1 MTSNR
6 PTDSNPPALEPAQG
20 SDGSDSKRSS
30 KFRQLQRTAAKLL
43 TFKGWPWVI
52 TIVVSWLTGAMALQW
67 LSSLPPQ
74 PNCKQ
79 IAATLSEAEQLEC
92 ADKLARTG
100 NLEDIKAALAIA
112 DKWDQGHP
120 LYPRVS
126 LLSDEWSRSILRLA
140 RRELDKGNLKE
151 AINLAKQVPAAS
163 SIQPESQRLIK
174 RWEAN
179 WEEGEEALEN
189 ARTAI
194 KKQNW
199 TQATLQ
205 VRALAQLGDGY
216 WQKQADKI
224 LGDMAVEKKAFQ
236 DLYSA
241 QDIADYGGAKD
252 LAKAIQLA
260 SKIDPKR
267 LAKEE
272 VQENIEK
279 WSQTLLDIAEDHQ
292 LNGQFEQAIA
302 AAQRIP
308 PNTKAAKNATTLV
321 QLSRA
326 ESAVEEDDFYS
337 YVHAWAL
344 AEQVDRKSSLFA
356 KNRDRVE
363 AWEQQIQ
370 NTGQLHLAKF
380 LANIDNVYAYQ
391 LAIDHAALIDSEKP
405 GRIEAQTLIAQWDQ
419 QIDTFQDRQILAR
432 ARQFATQNTTVG
444 YQAAISEARKVD
456 IGNPLRIEAQT
467 LIAEWGGSIERVED
481 QPILNQARALAKA
494 GKMNEA
500 IQVAEQISSE
510 RSLYREAQDDIY
522 TWVAEIQAVQD
533 QPILNE
539 ANALAR
545 NGRLSDAIAT
555 ASQIGYGRALYPEAQ
570 DRIAGWASERDAIY
584 ASQRREEAQ
593 YEPEPQDDEPE
604 PQYDEPEPE
613 PEPQY
618 DEPEP
623 EPEPQAAPPPTD
635 SFGPDPDGEL
645 SRPVIVDPT
654 AEE

>member
-6 PTDSNPPALEPAQG
+6 PTDSNPPVLGPEQE
-20 SDGSDSKRSS
+20 SDGSDSKRSP
-30 KFRQLQRTAAKLL
+30 KPQWLQQTTAKLL
-43 TFKGWPWVI
+43 AFKGWPWLI
-52 TIVVSWLTGAMALQW
+52 TILVSWLTGATALQW
-67 LSSLPPQ
+67 LSSLPPT

-92 ADKLARTG
+92 ADKLAQKG
-100 NLEDIKAALAIA
+100 NLKDIKAALEIA
-112 DKWDQGHP
+112 RKWDEGHP

-140 RRELDKGNLKE
+140 RQELDKGNLKE
-151 AINLAKQVPAAS
+151 AISLAKQVPEAS

-179 WEEGEEALEN
+179 WEEGAEALEN

-194 KKQNW
+194 KKQQW
-199 TQATLQ
+199 TEATLQ
-205 VRALAQLGDGY
+205 VRALSQLDAY
-216 WQKQADKI
+216 WQDQADKI

-241 QDIADYGGAKD
+241 QDIADYGGSKN

-279 WSQTLLDIAEDHQ
+279 WSQALLDMSEDYQ
-292 LNGQFEQAIA
+292 LNGQFEKAIE

-308 PNTKAAKNATTLV
+308 PNTKAAKDAMTLV

-326 ESAVEEDDFYS
+326 ESTVEEDDFYS
-337 YVHAWAL
+337 YVHAWTL
-344 AEQVDRKSSLFA
+344 AEQVDRKSALFA

-370 NTGQLHLAKF
+370 NTSQLHLAKF
-380 LANIDNVYAYQ
+380 LANVDNVNTYQ

-419 QIDTFQDRQILAR
+419 QIDTFQDRQVLAR
-432 ARQFATQNTTVG
+432 ARQFATQSTTVG
-444 YQAAISEARKVD
+444 YQAAILEARKVD
-456 IGNPLRIEAQT
+456 IDNPLRIEAQT
-467 LIAEWGGSIERVED
+467 LIAEWRGSIERVED
-481 QPILNQARALAKA
+481 QPILDQARTLAKA
-494 GKMNEA
+494 GKINEA

-510 RSLYREAQDDIY
+510 RSLYRDAQDDIY

-533 QPILNE
+533 RPILNE

-555 ASQIGYGRALYPEAQ
+555 ASQIGYDRALYSEAQ

-584 ASQRREEAQ
+584 ASRRRQEAQ
-593 YEPEPQDDEPE
+593 YDPEPQYDEPEPQYDEPE

-613 PEPQY
+613 TQS
-618 DEPEP
+618 
-623 EPEPQAAPPPTD
+623 APLPTD
-635 SFGPDPDGEL
+635 NFGPDPDGEL